1 MKNPLVSVVVPVYN
15 ADIYLVRCLDS
26 LVNQT
31 FKNIQVIL
39 VDDGSTDQSGQICDR
54 YVSNN
59 SNFEVIHK
67 KNGGLSSARNEGI
80 KYCKGKYITFL
91 DSDDW
96 FSRNYIEICALEL
109 EKSNVELL
117 LTPYIR
123 EYSKKSIPNF
133 LFSDKK
139 ILFNNSDVKT
149 KILVKLFGPGKND
162 LKSPARVD
170 DLSTAWGKF
179 YIASKC
185 KKIKFVDTKKIGT
198 EDVWFNINYVYG
210 IKSAEYIGNVFYHY
224 YKENSNSLVRTYNS
238 KLFDR
243 WCVLYN
249 KMYSFIK
256 DNNLDNNYYNHL
268 NNRIICNLIGLS
280 DNIFNSN
287 LKFLE
292 KYKNEKAILNQK
304 LYVKRFKN
312 FSFSNLTF
320 SWKIFFKLCYKKQA
334 LILSLLITVGEH
346 LKGIMK

>member
-1 MKNPLVSVVVPVYN
+1 MENPLVSVVVPVYN
-15 ADIYLVRCLDS
+15 ASTYLVRCLDS
-26 LVNQT
+26 LVSQT

-39 VDDGSTDQSGQICDR
+39 VDDGSTDQSGQICDS
-54 YVSNN
+54 YASNN

-96 FSRNYIEICALEL
+96 FSHNYIEICVLEL
-109 EKSNVELL
+109 EKNNVELL

-133 LFSDKK
+133 LFSNKK
-139 ILFNNSDVKT
+139 ILFNSSNVKT
-149 KILVKLFGPGKND
+149 KILAKLFGPDMDD

-170 DLSTAWGKF
+170 DISTAWGKF
-179 YIASKC
+179 YLASRC

-198 EDVWFNINYVYG
+198 EDAWFNINYVYG
-210 IKSAEYIGNVFYHY
+210 IKSAEYIGNTFYHY
-224 YKENSNSLVRTYNS
+224 NKENSNSLVRTYNS

-243 WCVLYN
+243 WCVLYQ

-256 DNNLDNNYYNHL
+256 DNNLGNKYYEYL
-268 NNRIICNLIGLS
+268 NNRIICNLVGLS

-287 LKFLE
+287 LKFPE

-304 LYVKRFKN
+304 IYIEGFRKFPFN
-312 FSFSNLTF
+312 SLTF
-320 SWKIFFKLCYKKQA
+320 SWRIFFGLCHKRQA
-334 LILSLLITVGEH
+334 LLLSLFITIGEH

>member
-1 MKNPLVSVVVPVYN
+1 MENPLVSVVVPVYN
-15 ADIYLVRCLDS
+15 AGVYLTRCLDS

-39 VDDGSTDQSGQICDR
+39 IDDGSTDQSGQICDK
-54 YVSNN
+54 YVSSN

-67 KNGGLSSARNEGI
+67 QNGGLSSARNVGI

-96 FSRNYIEICALEL
+96 FSRNYVEVCALEL
-109 EKSNVELL
+109 EKNNVELL

-123 EYSKKSIPNF
+123 EYYKKSIPNL
-133 LFSDKK
+133 LFNDKK
-139 ILFNNSDVKT
+139 ILFNSFDVET
-149 KILVKLFGPGKND
+149 KILTKLFGPGKDD

-170 DLSTAWGKF
+170 DISTAWGKF
-179 YIASKC
+179 YLAAKC
-185 KKIKFVDTKKIGT
+185 KKIEFVDTKIIGT

-210 IKSAEYIGNVFYHY
+210 IKSAEYFGNAFYHY
-224 YKENSNSLVRTYNS
+224 NKENNNSLVRTYNA

-249 KMYSFIK
+249 RMHSFIQE
-256 DNNLDNNYYNHL
+256 NNLGNNYYKHL
-268 NNRIICNLIGLS
+268 DNRIICNLIGLS

-304 LYVKRFKN
+304 IYAQKFKE
-312 FSFSNLTF
+312 FSFSDLTF
-320 SWKIFFKLCYKKQA
+320 SWRVFFELCYKRQA
-334 LILSLLITVGEH
+334 LILSVLITIGEH
-346 LKGIMK
+346 LKEIMK